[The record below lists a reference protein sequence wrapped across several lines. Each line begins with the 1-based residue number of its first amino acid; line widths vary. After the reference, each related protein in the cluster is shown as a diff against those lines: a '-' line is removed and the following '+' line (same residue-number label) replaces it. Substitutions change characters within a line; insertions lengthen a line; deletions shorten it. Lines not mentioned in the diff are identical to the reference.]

1 MSFSRAKL
9 MRFNDTRECGPGV
22 GDYTPV
28 QNDPRRAASFSTAKH
43 LGDSTGCLW
52 SISTPGS
59 SFKSRAT
66 LHADQV
72 AIEAS
77 LSKTKSELSALQKK
91 YDAVRSKLETAEM
104 SNAHMKDQLSK
115 QLDMISGLQTSQK
128 YTLKALQDMSTNFKS
143 SLNELK
149 TLKAKCATLAVSRK
163 NLCRTRDSMAET
175 IVELERRA
183 KQYVIMYQD
192 LKRENLQL
200 QEDLRGIADGTR
212 PWRVNCDL
220 LQTREEPFQEIC
232 RLREQVLKQTRH
244 MQELEA
250 EVVIHAATVGE
261 P

>member
-1 MSFSRAKL
+1 S
-9 MRFNDTRECGPGV
+9 
-22 GDYTPV
+22 
-28 QNDPRRAASFSTAKH
+28 
-43 LGDSTGCLW
+43 GCLW

-91 YDAVRSKLETAEM
+91 YDAVRSKLETAET

-128 YTLKALQDMSTNFKS
+128 DALKALQDMQDMSKNFKS
-143 SLNELK
+143 SLNELQ

-163 NLCRTRDSMAET
+163 NLCRTRDSMAEA

-183 KQYVIMYQD
+183 RQYVIMNQD

-200 QEDLRGIADGTR
+200 QEDLRGIADRTR
-212 PWRVNCDL
+212 QWSRVNSEV
-220 LQTREEPFQEIC
+220 LQAREEPFQVENC
-232 RLREQVLKQTRH
+232 QLREQVLRQTRH

-250 EVVIHAATVGE
+250 EGVRLSCKTMPGPQLKENIK

>member
-9 MRFNDTRECGPGV
+9 MRFNDTR
-22 GDYTPV
+22 
-28 QNDPRRAASFSTAKH
+28 
-43 LGDSTGCLW
+43 GCLW

-250 EVVIHAATVGE
+250 EVVRLSCKTMPGPQLKENIK

>member
-9 MRFNDTRECGPGV
+9 RRFNDTKECGPGV

-28 QNDPRRAASFSTAKH
+28 QNDPRRAASFNTAKH
-43 LGDSTGCLW
+43 LGDSTGRLW
-52 SISTPGS
+52 NISTPGS

-91 YDAVRSKLETAEM
+91 YDAVRSKLATAET

-128 YTLKALQDMSTNFKS
+128 YALKALQDMQDMSKNFKS
-143 SLNELK
+143 SLNELQ

-163 NLCRTRDSMAET
+163 NLCRTRDSMAEA

-183 KQYVIMYQD
+183 KQYVIMNQD

-212 PWRVNCDL
+212 
-220 LQTREEPFQEIC
+220 Q
-232 RLREQVLKQTRH
+232 
-244 MQELEA
+244 
-250 EVVIHAATVGE
+250 
-261 P
+261 